1 MLMLES
7 SIEGIELC
15 CRSLQR
21 KDRVMWEQL
30 PAAASFLIALS
41 LSRKA
46 PGHL

>member
-15 CRSLQR
+15 RSLQG
-21 KDRVMWEQL
+21 KDGVMWEQL
-30 PAAASFLIALS
+30 PAAASFLVALS

-46 PGHL
+46 PGHF